1 MQTNSYPESQKFFC
15 EKGTTYKCMGIFYTT
30 RGNNKWDNMAHLG
43 TERATELIKSRFYWP
58 LMWDDIKHFVTQVC
72 PCVKRKKSYIMKTA
86 AMQSVSAPE
95 PLEIIS
101 LDFLQLDKLSGGHQ
115 YLFGVTD
122 NFTKFTQ
129 YYATRNKEQEWTV
142 KLRPILEDKVHILLE
157 TYGENLM
164 LYRVEAE
171 DDPNRRTKNL
181 HCNML
186 QPCDELLDNFKWN
199 FTKNE
204 KRKAESAV
212 VNKTKK

>member
-1 MQTNSYPESQKFFC
+1 
-15 EKGTTYKCMGIFYTT
+15 
-30 RGNNKWDNMAHLG
+30 
-43 TERATELIKSRFYWP
+43 
-58 LMWDDIKHFVTQVC
+58 
-72 PCVKRKKSYIMKTA
+72 MKTA

-101 LDFLQLDKLSGGHQ
+101 LDFLHLDKLSGGHQ
-115 YLFGVTD
+115 YLFGMTD
-122 NFTKFTQ
+122 NFAKFTQ

-171 DDPNRRTKNL
+171 DDPNRRTINL

>member
-1 MQTNSYPESQKFFC
+1 
-15 EKGTTYKCMGIFYTT
+15 
-30 RGNNKWDNMAHLG
+30 
-43 TERATELIKSRFYWP
+43 
-58 LMWDDIKHFVTQVC
+58 
-72 PCVKRKKSYIMKTA
+72 MKTA

-101 LDFLQLDKLSGGHQ
+101 LDFLHLDKLSGGHQ

-122 NFTKFTQ
+122 NFTKFIQ

-186 QPCDELLDNFKWN
+186 QPCDKLLDNFKWN
-199 FTKNE
+199 LTKNE

>member
-1 MQTNSYPESQKFFC
+1 
-15 EKGTTYKCMGIFYTT
+15 
-30 RGNNKWDNMAHLG
+30 MAHLG
-43 TERATELIKSRFYWP
+43 TERATELIKSRFYCP

-101 LDFLQLDKLSGGHQ
+101 LDFLHLDKLSGGHQ

-122 NFTKFTQ
+122 NFTKFIQ

-181 HCNML
+181 HCNVL

>member
-1 MQTNSYPESQKFFC
+1 
-15 EKGTTYKCMGIFYTT
+15 
-30 RGNNKWDNMAHLG
+30 
-43 TERATELIKSRFYWP
+43 
-58 LMWDDIKHFVTQVC
+58 
-72 PCVKRKKSYIMKTA
+72 MKTA

-101 LDFLQLDKLSGGHQ
+101 LDFLHLDKLSGGHQ

-122 NFTKFTQ
+122 NFTKFIQ

-171 DDPNRRTKNL
+171 DDPNRGTKNL

-199 FTKNE
+199 LTKNE

>member
-1 MQTNSYPESQKFFC
+1 
-15 EKGTTYKCMGIFYTT
+15 
-30 RGNNKWDNMAHLG
+30 
-43 TERATELIKSRFYWP
+43 
-58 LMWDDIKHFVTQVC
+58 
-72 PCVKRKKSYIMKTA
+72 MKTA

-115 YLFGVTD
+115 YLFGMTD

-204 KRKAESAV
+204 KRKVESAV